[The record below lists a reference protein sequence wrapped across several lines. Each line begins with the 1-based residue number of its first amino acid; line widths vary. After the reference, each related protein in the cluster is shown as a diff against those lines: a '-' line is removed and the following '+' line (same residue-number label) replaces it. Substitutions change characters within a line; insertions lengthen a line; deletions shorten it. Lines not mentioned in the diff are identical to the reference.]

1 MEEERAEREN
11 EEVRERE
18 EDFGD
23 NLLGRVRTWT
33 WNLLE
38 YPETSKVE
46 VKHMA
51 SLILQKNET
60 YIIIIIVIALII
72 EVIKC

>member
-51 SLILQKNET
+51 SLILQKNEI
-60 YIIIIIVIALII
+60 YVIIIIVIALKI

>member
-51 SLILQKNET
+51 SIILQKNKFM
-60 YIIIIIVIALII
+60 I
-72 EVIKC
+72 

>member
-51 SLILQKNET
+51 SIILQNNKFM
-60 YIIIIIVIALII
+60 I
-72 EVIKC
+72 

>member
-51 SLILQKNET
+51 PIILQKNK
-60 YIIIIIVIALII
+60 YVYVIIIIVIQG
-72 EVIKC
+72 VH

>member
-60 YIIIIIVIALII
+60 YIIIIIVIALKI